1 MENIDITIIGAGVIG
16 LAVAARTANSRRSV
30 AVLERHSRCGQEISS
45 RNSEVIH
52 SGIYYPPGSLKARLC
67 VAGNP
72 LLYAYCEQAAVSHA
86 RLEKII
92 IATTPPEVRQLEELY
107 HNGRENQ
114 VPGLTLLDQSE
125 VNTLEPEIQCLAGL
139 YSPSTGI
146 IDTHAL
152 MHKLSLAAEAQGAL
166 ITYDSEI
173 SGLEKTDSGFKITLK
188 KEGFKF
194 KSRVVINCAGLASDY
209 VAELAGINPQKAGYG
224 LHYCKGDYF
233 RTSKTLKVERLIYPV
248 PTLQGRSLGIHL
260 TRDLGG
266 GIRFG
271 PDAYYVTGP
280 DYTVDENKKTS
291 FCDAVRRYLPRLRP
305 EDLYP
310 DTSGIRPKLQGPDD
324 GFRDF
329 VIRHEADRGLEG
341 LINLIGIE
349 SPGLTCCLSIADM
362 VEDLVREIEVG
373 A

>member
-30 AVLERHSRCGQEISS
+30 AVLEKHSRFGQEISS

-67 VAGNP
+67 TAGNP
-72 LLYAYCEQAAVSHA
+72 LLYTYCEQAAVSHA
-86 RLEKII
+86 RPGKII

-107 HNGRENQ
+107 HNGRENH

-166 ITYDSEI
+166 ITYDSEL

-188 KEGFKF
+188 KEGFQF

-209 VAELAGINPQKAGYG
+209 VAELAGINPKKAGYG

-271 PDAYYVTGP
+271 PDATYVNGL
-280 DYTVDENKKTS
+280 DYIVDENKKNS
-291 FCDAVRRYLPRLRP
+291 FCDAARRYLPRLWP

-373 A
+373 V